1 MMALQPATETMRPKR
16 CDRNDTGG
24 PESGDMKRRDFLSLL
39 GGAVAAWPQRAPAQA
54 MPQTAARN
62 WPQRAVRIVVP
73 FAPGG
78 GTDAIARILQA
89 GLSKSAGYQI
99 IIENKGGG
107 STNIGTEAVAHSAPD
122 GYTVLFSSLSFAI
135 NRFLFPAL
143 GWDSMLDFA
152 PVTLIASYPDLM
164 AVPNASPA
172 KTVAE
177 FIAYAN
183 GNRGRTTFASAG
195 TGSSPHLA
203 GELFKRRAGIEM
215 THIPYRGAGP
225 AVTDVIAGRVDVIF
239 NTFGST
245 LSLVR
250 DGQLRG
256 LAVGEAISG
265 GAGIALDRGG
275 RPAGVRRNRV
285 VRAPGS
291 RADAA
296 RHRPKAQCRRGR
308 GARGARHSR
317 QDGAARRRRDR
328 LDAGRTRAP
337 SAGRDRAVGSGH
349 QGRQHQGRV
358 TFAVVPGRASSF
370 ARTRNPDGGAG
381 GEAAWIPGSPLARR
395 PGMTASTA
403 FTFRSP
409 ASRRAVRRYRCGR
422 NNIDGCFQHTRLPTQ
437 HQVSAHRSGSRS
449 TGS

>member
-16 CDRNDTGG
+16 CDRNDAGG

-256 LAVGEAISG
+256 LAVTSAKRFPAAPELPSIAEAG
-265 GAGIALDRGG
+265 LPGFDVTAWYALQV
-275 RPAGVRRNRV
+275 PAQTPPDIVRKLNADVVAVLAEPAIRDKMELLGVAV
-285 VRAPGS
+285 IGS
-291 RADAA
+291 TPDELA
-296 RHRPKAQCRRGR
+296 RHLRAETELWGPVIKAANIRG
-308 GARGARHSR
+308 
-317 QDGAARRRRDR
+317 
-328 LDAGRTRAP
+328 
-337 SAGRDRAVGSGH
+337 
-349 QGRQHQGRV
+349 
-358 TFAVVPGRASSF
+358 
-370 ARTRNPDGGAG
+370 
-381 GEAAWIPGSPLARR
+381 E
-395 PGMTASTA
+395 
-403 FTFRSP
+403 
-409 ASRRAVRRYRCGR
+409 
-422 NNIDGCFQHTRLPTQ
+422 
-437 HQVSAHRSGSRS
+437 
-449 TGS
+449 